1 MTVPGGTSPA
11 GMSFEPGKKRNPAD
25 TRHIRLSPGISRMR
39 GRLCRRALKTG
50 GSLYFTSKENTR
62 IGSVLQPVSS
72 TSRTAVA

>member
-11 GMSFEPGKKRNPAD
+11 GMSFEPGGKKPAD

-62 IGSVLQPVSS
+62 IGSALQPVSS